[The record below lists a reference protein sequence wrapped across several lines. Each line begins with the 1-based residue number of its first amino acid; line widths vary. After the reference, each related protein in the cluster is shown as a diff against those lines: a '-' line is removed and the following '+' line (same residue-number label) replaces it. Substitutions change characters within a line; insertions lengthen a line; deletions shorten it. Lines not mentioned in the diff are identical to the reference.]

1 MKRYWKQMTSL
12 LFLLVVALLLI
23 FIIKGGNDYLN
34 LEYIKEHR
42 ERFFEYVQGHYLQAV
57 IIFIVLYLLTA
68 LILPGA
74 LALTVAGGM
83 IFGKFPA
90 VLYVNIAATLGA
102 ILAFFATRLVIGIWL
117 QKRFKSQLNRFNREM
132 EKHGRNYLLVL
143 RILPIIPFFVVNYCA
158 GLTRIPL
165 RTFIWTTSLGVL
177 PGSFIYAFAG
187 EQLRTVNAAQ
197 DLFSWKT
204 TLALLL
210 LALFALLPVILHHL
224 PDGKNVSN

>member
-1 MKRYWKQMTSL
+1 MKKYWKKIAGLSVVL
-12 LFLLVVALLLI
+12 AVLV
-23 FIIKGGNDYLN
+23 IIYIVKGGNEYLR
-34 LEYIKEHR
+34 LEYIIKHR
-42 ERFFEYVQGHYLQAV
+42 EGFFEYVRGHYLEAV
-57 IIFIVLYLLTA
+57 IIYMLLYLLTA

-90 VLYVNIAATLGA
+90 VVYVNIAATLGGV
-102 ILAFFATRLVIGIWL
+102 LAFFATRLVIGSWL
-117 QKRFKSQLNRFNREM
+117 QKRFKNQLNRFNQEM

-143 RILPIIPFFVVNYCA
+143 RILPIIPFFAVNYGA

-165 RTFIWTTSLGVL
+165 WTFIWTTSLGML

-187 EQLRTVNAAQ
+187 EQLRSVNAPQ
-197 DLFSWKT
+197 DLVSWET
-204 TLALLL
+204 TLALIL

-224 PDGKNVSN
+224 PGGKDIGN